1 MILNLK
7 SDTETFRLKGGGK
20 SLKLFELTQAGISVP
35 PFVVVSADFLESYLE
50 ESNLLE
56 AVKNIKTGSQAH
68 ERLNKLFTE
77 TRLSERLRSLLERE
91 LKAAGLLG
99 QNLAVRSSGL
109 EEDSKEHSFA
119 GMFSSF
125 LFQKDLNDIENSLLK
140 CWASAYSERALNY
153 RLEAELGLSDIKMGV
168 VIQKMVNSEISGVVF
183 SKNPMN
189 PLDNKS
195 LIIDSVYGQC
205 EGLVSGAL
213 DADHYKIDRESFEIE
228 SKLVTKEEMFTHALE
243 TPGLVKLPVN
253 VDMAKTSSLSDHQL
267 KELSS
272 LALKI
277 ESYFNS
283 PVDIEWAIE
292 DDSIYVVQSR
302 PITTLPPSDFFDPEV
317 NGDQPILWDNSNI
330 VESFSGVTTPLT
342 FSATKQAYAIVYR
355 QTCRLLGVPENIISD
370 YEEQFENMLGL
381 VKGRVYY
388 NLINWYKLLLL
399 MPGSSSSKSFMET
412 MMGVKEDLNEEH
424 QKLFDFMNQS
434 PKYGTLKKLEVFSK
448 LTYYFFKIDKM
459 VFNFSKDFNQIYE
472 EYQGTDF
479 HRKSLKDLK
488 KMYQRWEKNIT
499 YNWKPP
505 IINDFLVMIF
515 FGTLKSLTEKWLD
528 IEQDST
534 SLQNDLL
541 CGQGDLDS
549 ALPVK
554 TLMKMAEQFD
564 KNDSQRAF
572 LLEHDPAITWEKLQ
586 QGAEPHIKRE
596 IQNYLDLYGFRCNN
610 EQKLEEK
617 DLNDD
622 PSFLFSNL
630 QSYLRMKN
638 YSVEQMSIR
647 EQEIKNKA
655 ESLVKKQ
662 LGSVKKTIYFWV
674 LKHTRNAVKNR
685 ENLRFLRTK
694 AFGVSRKLF
703 RAIGEHL
710 HSLEVTHAKDDVFY
724 LTINEI
730 WDFIDG
736 KSESLLLAETAALR
750 RKEYEENSKL
760 QDPPDR
766 FLTYGAAGVS
776 LRNLAILNSA
786 DLLKDKVRVSD
797 DPNIL
802 LGTSCCPGT
811 IKGKVVVAQNIEDAG
826 QLNGEILVT
835 KRTDPGWVPLYPS
848 CSGLIIE
855 RGSLLSHS
863 AVIARELGLPTIVGV
878 SGGLMEKL
886 KTGDLVELNATRGE
900 VRILNDED

>member
-1 MILNLK
+1 MILNQNSTLDSFK
-7 SDTETFRLKGGGK
+7 EKGGGK
-20 SLKLFELTQAGISVP
+20 SLKLFELAQAGVNVP
-35 PFVVVSADFLESYLE
+35 PFLVVSTDFLDHYLS

-56 AVKNIKTGSQAH
+56 AVKNISIESDAQ
-68 ERLNKLFTE
+68 ERINKLFTS
-77 TRLSERLRSLLERE
+77 TPLSEDLRSILEKE
-91 LKAAGLLG
+91 LKSSGLLG

-109 EEDSKEHSFA
+109 EEDSDEHSFA

-125 LFQKDLNDIENSLLK
+125 LFQRELQDIESSLLK
-140 CWASAYSERALNY
+140 CWASAYSERALKY
-153 RLEAELGLSDIKMGV
+153 RVEANLALSDIKMGV
-168 VIQKMVNSEISGVVF
+168 VIQKMVNSEVSGVLF
-183 SKNPMN
+183 SRNPMD
-189 PLDNKS
+189 PLDTKN
-195 LIIDSVYGQC
+195 LIIDSLYGQC

-213 DADHYKIDRESFEIE
+213 DADHFKVNRENYEIK
-228 SKLVTKEEMFTHALE
+228 SKLVTKEEMLTHAE
-243 TPGLVKLPVN
+243 NTPGLVKMPV
-253 VDMAKTSSLSDHQL
+253 DEEKAKAASLQDQML
-267 KELSS
+267 INIAK

-277 ESYFNS
+277 EAHFNA
-283 PVDIEWAIE
+283 PVDVEWAIE
-292 DDSIYVVQSR
+292 EGVIYIVQSR
-302 PITTLPPSDFFDPEV
+302 PITTLPPDAFFDPDI
-317 NGDQPILWDNSNI
+317 NGSQPILWDNSNI

-355 QTCRLLGVPENIISD
+355 QTCRLLGVPESIISD
-370 YEEQFENMLGL
+370 YEEQYENMLGL

-434 PKYGTLKKLEVFSK
+434 PKYGTFKKLEVFSK
-448 LTYYFFKIDKM
+448 LTFYFFRIDKM
-459 VFNFSKDFNQIYE
+459 VHSFSKDFNDIYQ
-472 EYQGTDF
+472 EYQGTNF
-479 HRKSLKDLK
+479 NKKSLKDLK

-515 FGTLKSLTEKWLD
+515 FGTLKALTEKWLE

-554 TLMKMAEQFD
+554 TLMKLAEKFD
-564 KNDSQRAF
+564 KNEAQRSF
-572 LLEHDPAITWEKLQ
+572 LLEHDASEVWSKLKS
-586 QGAEPHIKRE
+586 GAEPE
-596 IQNYLDLYGFRCNN
+596 IHKDIQDYLDLYGFRCNN

-638 YSVEQMSIR
+638 YSVEQMSLR

-655 ESLVKKQ
+655 EKLVKGQ
-662 LGSVKKTIYFWV
+662 LGPIKKAIYFWV

-703 RAIGEHL
+703 RAIGKHL
-710 HSLEVTHAKDDVFY
+710 HSLEVTNAKDDVFY

-750 RKEYEENSKL
+750 RKEYSENSSL

-776 LRNLAILNSA
+776 LKDLTILNSA
-786 DLLKDKVRVSD
+786 DLLKDKVRISD
-797 DPNIL
+797 DPNLL

-811 IKGKVVVAQNIEDAG
+811 IKGKVIVAEKIEDAG

-863 AVIARELGLPTIVGV
+863 AVIARELGLPTVVGV

-886 KTGDLVELNATRGE
+886 KSGDMVELNATRGE